1 MIDHSKSKNIF
12 RAVEKYLFRHLEP
25 ESMATPT
32 VQNCP
37 NLFSEATLIPLSRTV
52 ILESSACLLEDTY
65 VAGGSPGRGFDRQLA
80 WCTNNLRNENISK
93 VTKNIC
99 TRFITWLPPPGGVA
113 VGGEMGGAVLR

>member
-1 MIDHSKSKNIF
+1 
-12 RAVEKYLFRHLEP
+12 
-25 ESMATPT
+25 MATPT

-37 NLFSEATLIPLSRTV
+37 NLFSEATLMPLSRTV

-65 VAGGSPGRGFDRQLA
+65 VAGGSPGSGFDRQLA
-80 WCTNNLRNENISK
+80 CCTNNLRNENISK

-99 TRFITWLPPPGGVA
+99 TITRFITWLPPPGGVA

>member
-1 MIDHSKSKNIF
+1 MSLGNATSYLQNIFFVKYFPQNTGDEMIDHSKSKNIF

-52 ILESSACLLEDTY
+52 ILESSACLLEDT
-65 VAGGSPGRGFDRQLA
+65 
-80 WCTNNLRNENISK
+80 
-93 VTKNIC
+93 
-99 TRFITWLPPPGGVA
+99 
-113 VGGEMGGAVLR
+113 